1 MENEQSEIIRGHET
15 NKINMKGLREIT
27 VLRHKNRTT
36 NNKTE
41 PSILLDE
48 IEEAMTLKKG
58 KAAGPAEVP

>member
-48 IEEAMTLKKG
+48 IEEAMTLKNG